1 MNRKP
6 SETNQNFLH
15 GDITEKIIGASFTV
29 LNTLKPGLDEKLYER
44 ALVLELESMSSQVKV
59 QPEYPVYYRE
69 VLIGKGIPD
78 LIIDEKVVVDCKVV
92 ERFNESHEAQ
102 IIGYLN
108 LTGLDVGL
116 LVNFK
121 HAKLQWKRIVNE
133 NNNVNRG

>member
-6 SETNQNFLH
+6 PETTQNLLH
-15 GDITEKIIGASFTV
+15 GDISEKIIGASFTV

-44 ALVLELESMSSQVKV
+44 ALVLELESLGSQVKV

-78 LIIDEKVVVDCKVV
+78 LIIDENVVVDCKVV

-116 LVNFK
+116 LINFK

-133 NNNVNRG
+133 NNNLNRR